1 MLPDEAEIQDRIT
14 AIAESTLNECAKD
27 YEARVNNPIYNRD
40 VAYGALLAIL
50 ALKAFLFPEI
60 QLEQPAQE

>member
-1 MLPDEAEIQDRIT
+1 MLPNEAEIQDRIT
-14 AIAESTLNECAKD
+14 AIAESTLNDCAKD

-50 ALKAFLFPEI
+50 ALKTFVFPQDANTLNPE
-60 QLEQPAQE
+60 